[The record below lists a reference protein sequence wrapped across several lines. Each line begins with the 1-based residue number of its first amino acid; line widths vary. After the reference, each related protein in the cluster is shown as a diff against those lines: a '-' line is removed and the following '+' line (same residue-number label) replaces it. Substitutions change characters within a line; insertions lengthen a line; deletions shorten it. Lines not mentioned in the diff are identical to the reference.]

1 MRLKLGQ
8 QRFLIF
14 LIMAAIC
21 LLALIPFVGAINSS
35 HVTIAKLAGSSGLF
49 LDIAGIIQLEL
60 SGAFDSI
67 INKYGDSE
75 KYPHGPPSP
84 ITRQII
90 DNLDTPVLNR
100 VQGQLF
106 FQHRT
111 GIWLLIAGF
120 VLQLCGVWIWV

>member
-1 MRLKLGQ
+1 LSAGLDTLCWSYQFITHHDRETGRK
-8 QRFLIF
+8 QR
-14 LIMAAIC
+14 
-21 LLALIPFVGAINSS
+21 S
-35 HVTIAKLAGSSGLF
+35 F

-90 DNLDTPVLNR
+90 DNPDTPVLNR